1 MSTQPGYPG
10 RPLPR
15 PPNMAPAAVSD
26 ALLWW
31 LVGLLCVVVIVAAAL
46 AI

>member
-1 MSTQPGYPG
+1 MNTQPGYPG

-15 PPNMAPAAVSD
+15 PRNLSPTADPD

-31 LVGLLCVVVIVAAAL
+31 VVGLLIVVVIVAAIL